1 MNYELSAIRNK
12 SNYITAYF
20 PDILCKCLDGC
31 VRMESVVVFCC
42 DWDSNPHA
50 SSCKDAIESSLTN
63 QGLQRERQ
71 MGNTHVDLAAFGQN
85 SRKVSHQISLDH
97 DWLSFNRLPLPGW
110 IALNIAGG
118 CCAFHFK
125 NGNFVS

>member
-1 MNYELSAIRNK
+1 MGKKCRIGGLITPQLTGKCAVMNYELSAIRNK

-85 SRKVSHQISLDH
+85 SRKLT
-97 DWLSFNRLPLPGW
+97 
-110 IALNIAGG
+110 
-118 CCAFHFK
+118 
-125 NGNFVS
+125 